1 MQKHLSSRQL
11 KEESA
16 HARERQRQK
25 RSIISNNQCQ
35 FDCLCLSEL
44 GQERLSKIYFQSFR
58 NYYTES
64 SPFKM
69 MHWHIL
75 FSKLYGKAYIIF
87 LSIFSFLL
95 TASCTYSKQADLSLL
110 PKRIITFAQRYR
122 SCGFSFPQSFLNMLS
137 QIGRRESSLAMLSAC
152 SICFL
157 NSEGQPIDRPAPSR
171 PS

>member
-1 MQKHLSSRQL
+1 M
-11 KEESA
+11 
-16 HARERQRQK
+16 
-25 RSIISNNQCQ
+25 SIIFINQCQ

-44 GQERLSKIYFQSFR
+44 GQERRSKIYFYSFR

-64 SPFKM
+64 SLHFKM
-69 MHWHIL
+69 THWHIL
-75 FSKLYGKAYIIF
+75 FSKLYGKSYIIF

-122 SCGFSFPQSFLNMLS
+122 SCGFSFPQSFLKMLS

-157 NSEGQPIDRPAPSR
+157 NSEGQPIERYRLARFTRASSVAIMLMDYLYIFIA
-171 PS
+171 